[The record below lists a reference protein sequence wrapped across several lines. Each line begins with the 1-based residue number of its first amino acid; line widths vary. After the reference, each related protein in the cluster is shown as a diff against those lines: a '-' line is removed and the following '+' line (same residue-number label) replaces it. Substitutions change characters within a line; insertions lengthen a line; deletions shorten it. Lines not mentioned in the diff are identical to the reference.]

1 MLLVSR
7 LLCWKCHRLLQSQP
21 PSHQPR
27 QGDSKYMRMP
37 LASIMMASQ
46 EKSAW
51 TRWRPQARNRGR
63 PTAGQN
69 TTFTVTFQVTTSR
82 KCRAREL
89 VSPSTFVPTLSHFAG
104 QADSTE
110 DRDRMAG
117 LGEAASLAI
126 CWNNPDHFRFL
137 ALFCTVFDLSPS
149 IVQRRQFEK
158 RSATVIRTRM
168 RSRNSDNAANVRP
181 PPVSVAQDDAGL
193 HVSPSGRTR
202 PSEPLFGT

>member
-1 MLLVSR
+1 MRPRCVPCRRWANFLHGRGAIVDAMLIFRWVTRMLLVSR

-27 QGDSKYMRMP
+27 QGDSRYMRMP

-126 CWNNPDHFRFL
+126 CWNNPDHFL
-137 ALFCTVFDLSPS
+137 ALFS
-149 IVQRRQFEK
+149 I
-158 RSATVIRTRM
+158 RSHPTI
-168 RSRNSDNAANVRP
+168 NNA
-181 PPVSVAQDDAGL
+181 VSSV
-193 HVSPSGRTR
+193 
-202 PSEPLFGT
+202 